1 MRSRLPAVAR
11 SAATADAARAVTGPL
26 TRGALRWSTRPT
38 DRPWAQDRKRRR
50 DPTMRARHRAPPSGT
65 EQCGRRGSTGA
76 SPSTSVLDGALRRS
90 VPAKAVP
97 MLAPAPPLPTRAP
110 WRDRP
115 RVRLA
120 GSGHADEPTDAA
132 KPPSV
137 ISKPHAKRHRYER
150 AWVCSATA
158 NHGVQIKSFC
168 IDQDGHDSH
177 GMARRFTLGNLPWP
191 GELRAVP
198 PLRAVGGSLRRPWQ
212 AAREGLICFAIW
224 RPGRCQVAD
233 AVIVRFG
240 RQAPADR
247 LGGHRRLGAG
257 LCPAVRTHLPAT
269 ADTTTGT
276 PAGPAAAG
284 TQLPRANVVVVG
296 QSRSPGSLA
305 RSSP

>member
-1 MRSRLPAVAR
+1 MVVEWVIFVFFFQAEDGIRDGR
-11 SAATADAARAVTGPL
+11 VTGVQTL
-26 TRGALRWSTRPT
+26 CSSDL
-38 DRPWAQDRKRRR
+38 
-50 DPTMRARHRAPPSGT
+50 
-65 EQCGRRGSTGA
+65 
-76 SPSTSVLDGALRRS
+76 LRRS

-177 GMARRFTLGNLPWP
+177 GM
-191 GELRAVP
+191 
-198 PLRAVGGSLRRPWQ
+198 
-212 AAREGLICFAIW
+212 
-224 RPGRCQVAD
+224 
-233 AVIVRFG
+233 
-240 RQAPADR
+240 
-247 LGGHRRLGAG
+247 
-257 LCPAVRTHLPAT
+257 
-269 ADTTTGT
+269 
-276 PAGPAAAG
+276 
-284 TQLPRANVVVVG
+284 
-296 QSRSPGSLA
+296 
-305 RSSP
+305 